1 MWSLPSGTYPPG
13 IKDCHSGSA
22 DAVQAVVVFLGG
34 TVFTPWHTGP
44 VVSSRCKDRQ
54 THGYS
59 SKGNSV
65 LM

>member
-1 MWSLPSGTYPPG
+1 MPS
-13 IKDCHSGSA
+13 KLLW
-22 DAVQAVVVFLGG
+22 FGG
-34 TVFTPWHTGP
+34 AVFTLWHTEP

-65 LM
+65 LK